1 MWILAQNDEECLQ
14 LFKKKNLES
23 SREIRQLKGWKMT
36 QLMPVAK
43 SVKQH
48 MLPSRRE
55 MPLLETLTLSVPVG
69 ND

>member
-14 LFKKKNLES
+14 LLKKNLES

-55 MPLLETLTLSVPVG
+55 MPLLETPSLSVPGG